1 MFDKTFCQLL
11 KIQKISIPKGIFTK
25 YFRKKNI
32 ATLFGSDIVE
42 VETLLCELTYCVILH
57 RN

>member
-42 VETLLCELTYCVILH
+42 IKTLF
-57 RN
+57 R

>member
-11 KIQKISIPKGIFTK
+11 KIQKISIPKGIFADIFT
-25 YFRKKNI
+25 KKNI

-42 VETLLCELTYCVILH
+42 IKTLF
-57 RN
+57 R